1 MELERVIFAIDNGH
15 DIHQQAKFLRLVD
28 TLRAMNKLKGSVVSC
43 IGMYH
48 GTLERSYMMLS
59 VDYETHIAHTSF
71 VQAQESVLYV
81 PGDTR
86 QPCTLRYSSGS
97 TEALGTMSKIDYGE
111 AVERDSWTYIEETGK
126 YYAC

>member
-1 MELERVIFAIDNGH
+1 MTLERVIFAIDNGSDLH
-15 DIHQQAKFLRLVD
+15 TQAKFLRLVD
-28 TLRAMNKLKGSVVSC
+28 TLRAMGKLKGSVTSC

-48 GTLERSYMMLS
+48 GVMERSYMMLA

-86 QPCTLRYSSGS
+86 QPCTLRYSSGN
-97 TEALGTMSKIDYGE
+97 TEALETMSEIDYSE
-111 AVERDSWTYIEETGK
+111 ACETNSWTYVEETGK
-126 YYAC
+126 YFAC